1 MLDLTAIEKAQ
12 NSLSD
17 SPGALND
24 KHFID
29 KLTPQQFHTIRV
41 GVILNFEIT
50 YELSWKLI
58 KRRLENNIGNTE
70 VDGASRRQ
78 LYRLAAESKL
88 IEDIDLWMT
97 SHKYRNLTSHTHDE
111 NTTKEVAGT
120 FRVPASNLLPSLK
133 AKMTNFANIH
143 KDDLSYIIETL
154 NKHPAP
160 GGYQLFVFGSRSQE
174 TPC

>member
-12 NSLSD
+12 KSLSD
-17 SPGALND
+17 SLYVLND

-29 KLTPQQFHTIRV
+29 KLTPQQFHTIRT

-50 YELSWKLI
+50 YELSWKFI
-58 KRRLENNIGNTE
+58 KRWLENNIGNTE

-97 SHKYRNLTSHTHDE
+97 FHKYRNLTSHTYDE
-111 NTTKEVAGT
+111 NTVKEVAGT
-120 FRVPASNLLPSLK
+120 CPAFSQACQQLI
-133 AKMTNFANIH
+133 A
-143 KDDLSYIIETL
+143 EL
-154 NKHPAP
+154 NSKND
-160 GGYQLFVFGSRSQE
+160 
-174 TPC
+174 